1 MTSVLSPPEAPLP
14 HPWEVAVRGDR
25 LLGSWRGGIPSV
37 PGLPENQTT
46 PNLQTRTEAMRGYR
60 RSNPDSEPRAR
71 PRGRVPS
78 AAGFAG
84 GLSGLTSPGP
94 GGSGFPVS
102 VSCLAGL
109 PAAGWRK
116 HSDSLF

>member
-46 PNLQTRTEAMRGYR
+46 PNLQTTTEAMRGYW

-71 PRGRVPS
+71 PRGGCPALR
-78 AAGFAG
+78 A
-84 GLSGLTSPGP
+84 L
-94 GGSGFPVS
+94 PVG
-102 VSCLAGL
+102 CQA
-109 PAAGWRK
+109 
-116 HSDSLF
+116 

>member
-1 MTSVLSPPEAPLP
+1 MTRVPSPPEAPLP

-37 PGLPENQTT
+37 PGLQENQTT
-46 PNLQTRTEAMRGYR
+46 PNLQTTTEAMRGYR

-71 PRGRVPS
+71 PRGGCPALRALPWAVRPDV
-78 AAGFAG
+78 
-84 GLSGLTSPGP
+84 TGP

-109 PAAGWRK
+109 PGAGWRK